1 MIQYVPRDG
10 GGAIA
15 RADSIYPEFH
25 ANFTI
30 VL

>member
-15 RADSIYPEFH
+15 GDSSIFPEFH